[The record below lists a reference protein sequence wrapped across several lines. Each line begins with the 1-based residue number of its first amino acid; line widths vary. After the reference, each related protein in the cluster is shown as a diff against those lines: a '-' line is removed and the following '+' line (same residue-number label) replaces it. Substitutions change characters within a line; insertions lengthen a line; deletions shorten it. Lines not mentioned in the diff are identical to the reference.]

1 MIKSSTIVS
10 YAIGAFLFIFL
21 FGTVFC
27 SGSGGLGRNDILV
40 WHSYGPDEAK
50 FFESIVDEWN
60 ARTEENRVGAGFRV
74 HVAQIPWMGQESKY
88 RTSLIAGSPP
98 DIGRVD
104 TPFIP
109 ELSYNGVLED
119 IKPIMDAESKAL
131 SAEVRLD
138 YVPAAMESN
147 VIKDKS
153 GVEHVYGFPDQTNG
167 ACLFFNKDLFRQAGL
182 DPEKPPKTWEEFLE
196 YAKKLTN
203 KERDVFGFGMDNS
216 LWWTFPFF
224 NTYGAKFLSDDGTKC
239 LLNSPE
245 AQAALQFKVDLF
257 QKHKVEGGAW
267 ASGGQNTETGFMN
280 GRYAMIL
287 MGPWNVSRFRSAK
300 INFGVA
306 LVPAGPKG
314 TSTNVGGTNMVIFK
328 KPGRTPEQL
337 KACYAFLR
345 YLTSPDVQARFGT
358 KLEQIPVN
366 LKAYDRIKLDDP
378 EKDKILKT
386 FMEQM
391 KTAQPRPKVLKYSQ
405 LETIINPEMES
416 AIVGPE
422 KGGKTVEQALKNAME
437 RIDNEALK

>member
-1 MIKSSTIVS
+1 MVS
-10 YAIGAFLFIFL
+10 YAIGAFLFVFL

-27 SGSGGLGRNDILV
+27 SGSGGLGPNDILV
-40 WHSYGPDEAK
+40 WHSYGPDETKLFEAIAEKWNKLDGNK
-50 FFESIVDEWN
+50 FRI
-60 ARTEENRVGAGFRV
+60 

-119 IKPIMDAESKAL
+119 VKTLMDEESKAK

-138 YVPAAMESN
+138 YVPAAMESCI
-147 VIKDKS
+147 IKDKN
-153 GVEHVYGFPDQTNG
+153 GEHVYGFPDQTNG

-203 KERDVFGFGMDNS
+203 SERQVYGFGMDNS
-216 LWWTFPFF
+216 LWWSFPFF
-224 NTYGAKFLSDDGTKC
+224 NTFGAKFLSDDGTKC
-239 LLNSPE
+239 LLSSPE

-300 INFGVA
+300 LNFGVA
-306 LVPAGPKG
+306 LVPAGPNG

-328 KPGRTPEQL
+328 KAGRRKEQL
-337 KACYAFLR
+337 KACYDFLR
-345 YLTSPDVQARFGT
+345 YLTSPDVQAEWGT
-358 KLEQIPVN
+358 KLKQIPVN
-366 LKAYDRIKLDDP
+366 LKAYDKIKLEDP
-378 EKDKILKT
+378 EEDRILKT

-391 KTAQPRPKVLKYSQ
+391 KTALPRPKVLKYSQ

-416 AIVGPE
+416 AIVGAA
-422 KGGKTVEQALKNAME
+422 KGGKTVEQALKDAVK
-437 RIDNEALK
+437 RIDEEALK